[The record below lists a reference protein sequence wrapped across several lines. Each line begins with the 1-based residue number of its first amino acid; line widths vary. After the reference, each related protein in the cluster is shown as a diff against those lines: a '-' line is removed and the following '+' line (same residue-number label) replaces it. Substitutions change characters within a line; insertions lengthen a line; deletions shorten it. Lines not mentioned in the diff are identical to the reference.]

1 MVSAVIV
8 CAGTSTRMDSQ
19 KNKVLLPL
27 DGKPLFMHS
36 VEIFS
41 KFTNDVVVVA
51 NENDIEEISKYH
63 SNVVLGGSNRQESV
77 YNGIRVA
84 KHENI
89 LIHDGA
95 RPFVSGKEISNL
107 LELEGIESAFLG
119 LPMFNTIK
127 DMNTFDSLNRDNFV
141 MSITPQLVKKDIY
154 LKAYDIAL
162 EDELI
167 YTDDVELIKECLKI
181 KPQMVLGSLD
191 NIKITTE
198 ADYQTALTKTSN
210 IRIGHSWDCHK
221 LVSGRKLIL
230 GGICIPFDKG
240 LLGHSD
246 ADCLLHAISESL
258 LGALSLGDLGT
269 HFPDNDPKYKDID
282 SKLILKNVYELI
294 KENKYKIIN
303 IDTMI
308 YAENPKMKPYI
319 LAMREVISSLLEI
332 DLSQISI
339 KATTYEHM
347 DAIGRGEA
355 IACDSTVLLVK
366 SY

>member
-8 CAGTSTRMDSQ
+8 CAGSSTRMNSQ
-19 KNKVLLPL
+19 KNKILLPL

-36 VEIFS
+36 VEMFL
-41 KFTNDVVVVA
+41 KFTSDVVVVA
-51 NENDIEEISKYH
+51 NENDILEISKYH
-63 SNVVLGGSNRQESV
+63 SNVVLGGNNRQESV
-77 YNGIRVA
+77 YNGISRTKYDNV
-84 KHENI
+84 

-95 RPFVSGKEISNL
+95 RPFVSSKEIADL
-107 LELEGIESAFLG
+107 LKLEGIDSAFLG
-119 LPMFNTIK
+119 IPVFNTIK
-127 DMNTFDSLNRDNFV
+127 DKNTFNSLNRDDFV

-154 LKAYDIAL
+154 LKAYNISL
-162 EDELI
+162 ENKTI
-167 YTDDVELIKECLKI
+167 YTDDVELIKECLEI
-181 KPQMVLGSLD
+181 KPQMVIGSLD
-191 NIKITTE
+191 NIKITTD
-198 ADYQTALTKTSN
+198 ADYQSALNKTSYL
-210 IRIGHSWDCHK
+210 RIGHSWDCHK
-221 LVSGRKLIL
+221 LVEGRKLIL
-230 GGICIPFDKG
+230 GGISIPFDKG

-294 KENKYKIIN
+294 KEKNYKIIN

-319 LAMREVISSLLEI
+319 LPMREVISSLLEI